1 MFTWLTLT
9 CVLGW
14 SQETRWALKQS
25 SICSLCPAL
34 RANWCM
40 LTLLKESPCFP
51 QPPVSPSDPLASQRC
66 TSSLY
71 RTPGL
76 GHSLYDL
83 NCSLSSANIC
93 QYNFPFRL
101 TSLLGHRF
109 QPDLFSPIST
119 RFCVDLIALVV
130 QESFCQFPEEIIFS
144 EDCSTYRCIFDV
156 LDGWWVSHSPILP
169 LWLDSLEPDF
179 IYCACR
185 GWVFDLQMNHWSCN
199 YCMGMEVWTS
209 AGRGYGAR
217 MEIFALKWKS
227 WSTFPFLKKMK
238 NSNSF
243 HLSWGGPMSFLLT

>member
-1 MFTWLTLT
+1 MSQPDMLFQF
-9 CVLGW
+9 VL
-14 SQETRWALKQS
+14 SAL
-25 SICSLCPAL
+25 
-34 RANWCM
+34 
-40 LTLLKESPCFP
+40 
-51 QPPVSPSDPLASQRC
+51 PL
-66 TSSLY
+66 
-71 RTPGL
+71 
-76 GHSLYDL
+76 
-83 NCSLSSANIC
+83 
-93 QYNFPFRL
+93 
-101 TSLLGHRF
+101 SLLPGSNTITF
-109 QPDLFSPIST
+109 LPFLPDYICTFL
-119 RFCVDLIALVV
+119 RNMVV